1 MSKTDLIRVDRVSV
15 SFRSRTGRV
24 AALQDVSFGL
34 QAGERV
40 GLVGESGSGK
50 TTLARLIMGL
60 QKPDAGTVRVSGL
73 NPYAIRTVDRAKLR
87 REIQLVFQDPYGSLN
102 PRIPVGRALEEVLAV
117 HKLAP
122 PAQRASRVAELFQQ
136 VGLDP
141 ILAPRYPHEFSG
153 GQRQRLALARAL
165 AVEPRILVA
174 DEPVSALDV
183 SVQVQILNL
192 LAELQRQRGL
202 ALLLIAH
209 DLAVVRYCCDRVYV
223 MYGGRVVEEGP
234 TAAVL
239 DHPQHAYTQKL
250 LAAVPDLDAALVS
263 PELPT

>member
-1 MSKTDLIRVDRVSV
+1 MSIEPLIRVDRVGV
-15 SFRSRTGRV
+15 SFCTNAGRV
-24 AALQDVSFGL
+24 PALQDVSFRL

-40 GLVGESGSGK
+40 GVVGESGSGK
-50 TTLARLIMGL
+50 TTLARTILGL
-60 QKPDAGTVRVSGL
+60 QKPERGSVRVSGVD
-73 NPYAIRTVDRAKLR
+73 PYKMRAVERVRFR

-102 PRIPVGRALEEVLAV
+102 PRLPVGSALAEVLAV
-117 HKLAP
+117 HRLAP
-122 PAQRASRVAELFQQ
+122 EDQRASRVAGLFRQ

-141 ILAPRYPHEFSG
+141 ELAPRYPHEFSG

-192 LAELQRQRGL
+192 LVELQRQRGL

-209 DLAVVRYCCDRVYV
+209 DLAVVRYCCDRIYV
-223 MYGGRVVEEGP
+223 MYGGRVVEEG
-234 TAAVL
+234 ASAEVL
-239 DHPQHAYTQKL
+239 DRPQHPYTRKL
-250 LAAVPDLDAALVS
+250 LAAVPDMDAALAT
-263 PELPT
+263 PELPI